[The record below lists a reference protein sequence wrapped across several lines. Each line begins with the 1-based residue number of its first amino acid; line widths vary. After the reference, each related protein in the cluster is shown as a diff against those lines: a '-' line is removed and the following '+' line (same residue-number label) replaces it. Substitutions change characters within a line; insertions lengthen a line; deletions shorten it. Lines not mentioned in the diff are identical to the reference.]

1 MREGARLVALG
12 TPDRADRASRL
23 ASISTSM
30 GIPCSIASSQ
40 RDEEFD
46 SFDQGAIDWKL
57 QMRAAH
63 WMVNS
68 SSMITFGQS
77 PSMAWSASMT
87 FAELEGCRNVMIV
100 DLPPDREMISKSWG
114 RVIGK
119 VRQIHVLF
127 FTEDATEAISGIEKI
142 AKEELLSD
150 VRKRTMIPIVCSYSE
165 NDNTARVSHA
175 LGSFEVKMTDD
186 EGGLEWLAGFL
197 NALPLSG
204 PGINGL
210 RAAASWK

>member
-1 MREGARLVALG
+1 
-12 TPDRADRASRL
+12 
-23 ASISTSM
+23 
-30 GIPCSIASSQ
+30 
-40 RDEEFD
+40 
-46 SFDQGAIDWKL
+46 
-57 QMRAAH
+57 
-63 WMVNS
+63 
-68 SSMITFGQS
+68 
-77 PSMAWSASMT
+77 
-87 FAELEGCRNVMIV
+87 
-100 DLPPDREMISKSWG
+100 KSWG

-150 VRKRTMIPIVCSYSE
+150 VRKRTMIPIVCGYSE